1 MKLKNKNLMDIINK
15 YDWAVSLLLITILI
29 FLLKEKIMIFY
40 DNQISI
46 IDNIISVFGTLFG
59 FVLTCLS
66 IFIVFK
72 TDDKYIEEKN
82 NSKSS
87 LGFLLSNNK
96 FNDIYILFIKD
107 LFSLGIILFLSFVIY
122 FIDKVRIELKIL
134 FIIVYIFFICLSVIR
149 TLLSLLAFKR
159 LIEVIVK
166 NK

>member
-82 NSKSS
+82 KSKST
-87 LGFLLSNNK
+87 LGILLSNKN
-96 FNDIYILFIKD
+96 FNNIYLLFIKD
-107 LFSLGIILFLSFVIY
+107 LFSVGTIFILSFAIY
-122 FIDKVRIELKIL
+122 FMDNVIMELKIL
-134 FIIVYIFFICLSVIR
+134 FISVYIFFICLSVIR
-149 TLLSLLAFKR
+149 TLLSLLAFKK
-159 LIEVIVK
+159 LIEVIII

>member
-82 NSKSS
+82 KSKST
-87 LGFLLSNNK
+87 LGILLSNKN
-96 FNDIYILFIKD
+96 FSNIYLLFIKD
-107 LFSLGIILFLSFVIY
+107 LFSVGTILILSFAIY
-122 FIDKVRIELKIL
+122 FMDNVIMELKIL
-134 FIIVYIFFICLSVIR
+134 FISVYIFFICLSVIR
-149 TLLSLLAFKR
+149 TLLSLLAFKK
-159 LIEVIVK
+159 LIEVIII

>member
-66 IFIVFK
+66 IFIVF
-72 TDDKYIEEKN
+72 
-82 NSKSS
+82 
-87 LGFLLSNNK
+87 
-96 FNDIYILFIKD
+96 
-107 LFSLGIILFLSFVIY
+107 
-122 FIDKVRIELKIL
+122 
-134 FIIVYIFFICLSVIR
+134 
-149 TLLSLLAFKR
+149 
-159 LIEVIVK
+159 
-166 NK
+166 